1 MAGMG
6 PAPKPLS
13 QRRRQNKT
21 NAVMRLPRSGR
32 QGRPPEWPLP
42 TITGDRLDLWRE
54 LWGTPQAVA
63 WEKLGWTR
71 VVARYVEAVLTAEA
85 NMNVPLLAESRQ
97 LEDRLGLSP
106 MAMLRLRWEM
116 SDEDV
121 TTSEGEGSSVTAIA
135 DYRAMLD
142 DDGEEDE

>member
-21 NAVMRLPRSGR
+21 NAVMRLPSGGR
-32 QGRPPEWPLP
+32 QGKPPEWPLP
-42 TITGDRLDLWRE
+42 TITGERLDLWRE

-63 WEKLGWTR
+63 WERFGWTR
-71 VVARYVEAVLTAEA
+71 VVARYVEAVLTAE
-85 NMNVPLLAESRQ
+85 MTQSVPLLAESRQ

-106 MAMLRLRWEM
+106 MAMMRLRWEM
-116 SDEDV
+116 TDDDS
-121 TTSEGEGSSVTAIA
+121 TSEGEKSSVTAIA
-135 DYRAMLD
+135 DYRAMF
-142 DDGEEDE
+142 DGEEDE